1 MDDRKIFFVQFPT
14 TIKWIESCISIYL
27 NHDQHK
33 LNMISFMEIFVEVDD
48 CTKKSFNVEVC
59 SSTVVII
66 IIIIIN
72 MIIIRLL
79 AKIILDFIKN

>member
-1 MDDRKIFFVQFPT
+1 
-14 TIKWIESCISIYL
+14 
-27 NHDQHK
+27 
-33 LNMISFMEIFVEVDD
+33 MISFMEIFVEVDD

-66 IIIIIN
+66 IIIIIIN

>member
-33 LNMISFMEIFVEVDD
+33 LNMISFIEIFVEVDD

-59 SSTVVII
+59 SSS
-66 IIIIIN
+66 N
-72 MIIIRLL
+72 NNDNNNNN
-79 AKIILDFIKN
+79 KYYNH

>member
-1 MDDRKIFFVQFPT
+1 M
-14 TIKWIESCISIYL
+14 

-33 LNMISFMEIFVEVDD
+33 LNTISFLEIFVEVDD

-66 IIIIIN
+66 IIIIN